1 MGILWFLG
9 NGKSKSCY
17 YVMLLLCSSFQCTRR
32 NALVSIMNTI
42 WGIFFFFDNLR
53 QSIQTIAARSWYP
66 TPFRTSFYN
75 QQSLLKTTCGP
86 PKGMRE
92 PHGRSRET
100 SADER
105 SLPVLCGRLGAICG
119 IVVGDLWAFCQ

>member
-1 MGILWFLG
+1 MRQAERSGVRYETPFG
-9 NGKSKSCY
+9 VY
-17 YVMLLLCSSFQCTRR
+17 
-32 NALVSIMNTI
+32 
-42 WGIFFFFDNLR
+42 FFDNLR

-66 TPFRTSFYN
+66 TPFRTPSYN

-105 SLPVLCGRLGAICG
+105 SLPILRGGLGAIWGNCG
-119 IVVGDLWAFCQ
+119 R

>member
-1 MGILWFLG
+1 MGFLG
-9 NGKSKSCY
+9 FLGKRQIKLVLGDAASA
-17 YVMLLLCSSFQCTRR
+17 LSFQCARR
-32 NALVSIMNTI
+32 NAVVSIMKHDLEY
-42 WGIFFFFDNLR
+42 IFFNNLR